1 MTSEKNENEIRKDE
15 NTNEVNMN
23 NKVRKV
29 KRKKHEAKDEELERL
44 LKEIDE
50 KDQEIKKSKTESK
63 TKKTSTSTATVST
76 QKKQPKTETKAETKT
91 VKKET
96 EKKTEDVKKEETKTT
111 AILKKDPTEIIN
123 QEIKE
128 KKNQKSFVVINVFLG
143 LCFLVIFS
151 TIFALMNSKSGKIVK
166 GVTIDEVNVS
176 NLTYDE
182 AINKITEAAELELA
196 RESIIYYNEEYNITL
211 KPSQIEAEYDVKKA
225 VDEAYNFGRTGNI
238 IANNFQIL
246 FAALT
251 GENIEM
257 DLSYN
262 EESLNLIIG
271 DVASKIPGKVIDYNY
286 SIEEAELIL
295 TKGSAGVKVRE
306 DKLKEDILEEIKSRN
321 VEDIINSDE
330 KKQVK
335 IEIDNVQPET
345 IDIDKVY
352 AEVHSEP
359 QDAYYEENPFKL
371 YPEKDG
377 IDFAIGL
384 DEAKK
389 IISDTT
395 KEEYKIPL
403 VISKAEKTVDD
414 IGTEAFPY
422 LISKF
427 STKYDATN
435 INRSKNL
442 ELAAEKINGTVLMPG
457 EEFSY
462 NQVVGKRT
470 VEAGYRDAK
479 IYSNGQVV
487 DGLGGGICQISS
499 TLYNAVLLA
508 DLEIT
513 ERRNHY
519 FRTSYVAAGRDATVV
534 WGSLDFKFKNTRT
547 YPVKIEAIVSSGV
560 AEFKIHGI
568 KEEKEYD
575 IKILP
580 VITQTIPYSTQEII
594 DPALPNGMRTVKQ
607 GGTSGCRVTTYVEK
621 LLDGKIVSREAI
633 SSDYYKPMTKI
644 ISVGP

>member
-1 MTSEKNENEIRKDE
+1 MTSEKNKNEISKDE
-15 NTNEVNMN
+15 NIKEVNMN

-29 KRKKHEAKDEELERL
+29 KRKKYEAKDEELERL

-50 KDQEIKKSKTESK
+50 KDQEIKNNKVANK
-63 TKKTSTSTATVST
+63 TKRTNSVCTPSKKITKPEERTIKEESEKSATN
-76 QKKQPKTETKAETKT
+76 E

-96 EKKTEDVKKEETKTT
+96 KKEDVKTT

-128 KKNQKSFVVINVFLG
+128 KRNQKSYIVINVFL
-143 LCFLVIFS
+143 LICFLILFS
-151 TIFALMNSKSGKIVK
+151 TIFALINSKSGTIVK
-166 GVTIDEVNVS
+166 GITIDEVNVS

-196 RESIIYYNEEYNITL
+196 RESILYYNEEYNITL
-211 KPSQIEAEYDVKKA
+211 KPSQIEAAYDVKKA
-225 VDEAYNFGRTGNI
+225 VDEAYNFGRTENI

-246 FAALT
+246 FAAIT
-251 GENIEM
+251 GENIELE
-257 DLSYN
+257 LSYN
-262 EESLNLIIG
+262 EESLNLIVG

-286 SIEEAELIL
+286 SIEDAELIL
-295 TKGSAGVKVRE
+295 TKGTAGVKVKE
-306 DKLKEDILEEIKSRN
+306 DKLKEDILNEIKERN
-321 VEDIINSDE
+321 VEDIINSEE
-330 KKQVK
+330 KKHVA
-335 IEIDNVQPET
+335 IEVDNVQPKT

-352 AEVHSEP
+352 ADVHTEP
-359 QDAYYEENPFKL
+359 KDAYYEEEPFKL
-371 YPEKDG
+371 YPEQDG

-384 DEAKK
+384 EDAKK
-389 IISDTT
+389 IVSDAT
-395 KEEYKIPL
+395 KNEYKIPL
-403 VISKAEKTVDD
+403 IISKAEKTVDD

-442 ELAAEKINGTVLMPG
+442 ELSAEKINGTVLMPG

-580 VITQTIPYSTQEII
+580 VITQTIPYTTQEVI
-594 DPALPNGMRTVKQ
+594 DPSLPTGTRTVKQ
-607 GGTSGCRVTTYVEK
+607 GGTSGCRVTTYIEK

-644 ISVGP
+644 IGVGP